1 MKFWDTK
8 GHVFQFK
15 TAELCPIIEGFSTI
29 LGYKHG
35 KKSVAISC
43 DPKHREILSDVL
55 GLPTSITSNMIEG
68 HMVNLRAV
76 VMRLINKCTHGV
88 FDNMQKIFGLALCF
102 MGEFLLCS
110 GRLGFVDA

>member
-8 GHVFQFK
+8 VHVFQFK
-15 TAELCPIIEGFSTI
+15 TAELCPTIEGFSTI

-43 DPKHREILSDVL
+43 YPKHREILSDVL

-88 FDNMQKIFGLALCF
+88 FDNMQKNFGLALCF